1 MDDGR
6 YVISEVVK
14 LTNIKSHTI
23 RYWEDELELIID
35 RDAMGHRIYTDED
48 VELFL
53 TIKELKDKGFQLKA
67 IKMLLP
73 TMNEILTLDAK
84 SMLHLRDE
92 MNQKVLNGFENSARN
107 ETSLK
112 PEANSKPEKKEEQ
125 NSNSSSNSELAIH
138 KEEKQKQVS
147 EVPSVTMES
156 TMTTVQNE
164 KMDQFRKIMNEVI
177 AQALR
182 DNSSE
187 LSNAVSSVV
196 SGNVVK
202 EMDYL
207 LRIREEREEERF
219 RKLDDTIRG
228 VQRTR
233 QEVAATSSKSKRKRK
248 HLFRR

>member
-14 LTNIKSHTI
+14 LTKIKSHTI

-84 SMLHLRDE
+84 SMLNLRDE
-92 MNQKVLNGFENSARN
+92 MNQKVLNGIEIPLKKESKQEPIVENS
-107 ETSLK
+107 
-112 PEANSKPEKKEEQ
+112 EKEVIPGVEHAVKKDTKTEI
-125 NSNSSSNSELAIH
+125 SDIPSVNSETI
-138 KEEKQKQVS
+138 VS
-147 EVPSVTMES
+147 
-156 TMTTVQNE
+156 VQND
-164 KMDQFRKIMNEVI
+164 KMTEFKKIMNDLI

-187 LSNAVSSVV
+187 ISEAVSTVV

-207 LRIREEREEERF
+207 LRIQEEREEERF

-233 QEVAATSSKSKRKRK
+233 QEVAATTSKKRKRK
-248 HLFRR
+248 HLFRK